1 MVLYPLF
8 GDFIPIGRGRGGG
21 GVVTSLRRRGMAP
34 LYVNLEPQ
42 YRKTSSGM
50 EVGEVMEGEG
60 TTYVL
65 HSVYVL

>member
-1 MVLYPLF
+1 
-8 GDFIPIGRGRGGG
+8 
-21 GVVTSLRRRGMAP
+21 MAP
-34 LYVNLEPQ
+34 LYVNLEPE

-65 HSVYVL
+65 HSVFYFTLLFVYVL